1 MATGNN
7 LLQVRDLCVDFRTR
21 SGSVRV
27 LNDVSFDLKAGET
40 LGIVGESGC
49 GKSMT
54 SLAVMQLVPRP
65 NGTISGG
72 SIEFDGEDLCRASA
86 RRMRQIRG
94 GEISMIFQ
102 EPMTSLNPVFSIGS
116 QIMEAVRLHEGLPK
130 RDALVR
136 AIDVLKRVG
145 IPAAERRVHDFP
157 HQMSGGMRQR
167 VMIAMALVCKPRII
181 IADEPTTA
189 LDVTVQAQILELLM
203 RLQEQEDTAVILISH
218 DMGVISQ
225 MSDRI
230 IVMYAGRT
238 IEEGDSV
245 SVVNHP
251 RHPYTRGLI
260 DSIPDVERMAQF
272 SATDRLPVIPG
283 MVPNLKHIGK
293 GCSFAPR
300 CPIADDGCR
309 TWTVE
314 QIPLDGAR
322 RIACRKA
329 LETADHE

>member
-1 MATGNN
+1 MAADNPM
-7 LLQVRDLCVDFRTR
+7 LQVRDLCVDFKTR

-27 LNDVSFDLKAGET
+27 LNNVSFDLSAGET

-54 SLAVMQLVPRP
+54 SLAVMRLVPRP
-65 NGTISGG
+65 NGKIATGQIV
-72 SIEFDGEDLCRASA
+72 FDGEDLCQVPEK
-86 RRMRQIRG
+86 RMRQIRG
-94 GEISMIFQ
+94 GDISMIFQ

-116 QIMEAVRLHEGLPK
+116 QIMEAVRLHEGLSK
-130 RDALVR
+130 KDALLR

-145 IPAAERRVHDFP
+145 IPAAEKRVHDFP
-157 HQMSGGMRQR
+157 HQLSGGMRQR

-189 LDVTVQAQILELLM
+189 LDVTVQAQILELLL
-203 RLQEQEDTAVILISH
+203 RLQQEENTAVILISH

-230 IVMYAGRT
+230 MVMYAGRT

-245 SVVNHP
+245 SVVNHAS
-251 RHPYTRGLI
+251 HPYTKGLI
-260 DSIPDVERMAQF
+260 GSIPDVERMAGF
-272 SATDRLPVIPG
+272 TAHDRLPIIPG
-283 MVPNLKHIGK
+283 MVPNLKNIGE

-300 CPIADDGCR
+300 CPLADDECR
-309 TWTVE
+309 NWSVERIAVDASRTV
-314 QIPLDGAR
+314 
-322 RIACRKA
+322 ACRKA
-329 LETADHE
+329 MEVSQQ

>member
-1 MATGNN
+1 MTSGEK
-7 LLQVRDLCVDFRTR
+7 LLKVENLCVDFKTR

-27 LNDVSFDLKAGET
+27 LNNVSFDLSAGET

-54 SLAVMQLVPRP
+54 SLALMQLVPKP
-65 NGTISGG
+65 NGRISGG
-72 SIEFDGEDLCRASA
+72 SIIFDGEDLSRVPEK
-86 RRMRQIRG
+86 RMRQIRG

-130 RDALVR
+130 REALTR
-136 AIDVLKRVG
+136 AIDVLVRVG
-145 IPAAERRVHDFP
+145 IPAAEKRVHDYP

-189 LDVTVQAQILELLM
+189 LDVTVQAQILELLL
-203 RLQEQEDTAVILISH
+203 RLQEENNTAVILISH

-230 IVMYAGRT
+230 MVMYAGRT

-245 SVVNHP
+245 DVVDNAL
-251 RHPYTRGLI
+251 HPYTQGLI
-260 DSIPDVERMAQF
+260 GSIPDVERMAGF
-272 SATDRLPVIPG
+272 SSEDRLPVIPG
-283 MVPNLKHIGK
+283 MVPNLKTLAG
-293 GCSFAPR
+293 GCNFAPR
-300 CPIADDGCR
+300 CPIADDECR
-309 TWTVE
+309 AWNVE
-314 QIPLDGAR
+314 GIVLDADR
-322 RIACRKA
+322 KVACLKA
-329 LETADHE
+329 DKVS